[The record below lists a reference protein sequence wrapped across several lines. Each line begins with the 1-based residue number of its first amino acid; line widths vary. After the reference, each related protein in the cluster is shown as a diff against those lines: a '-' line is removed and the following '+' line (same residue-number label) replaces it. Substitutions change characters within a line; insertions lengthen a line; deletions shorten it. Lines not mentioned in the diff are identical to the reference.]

1 MDGEY
6 AEESETLEKYDLS
19 RDVTVLFVF
28 VDLWFSLSFE
38 IEGYK
43 ILGWMMREAESILKK
58 LLDDDG

>member
-6 AEESETLEKYDLS
+6 VEESETLEKYDLS

-43 ILGWMMREAESILKK
+43 ILDWMMREAESILKT

>member
-1 MDGEY
+1 VDGEY
-6 AEESETLEKYDLS
+6 VEESETLEKYDLS
-19 RDVTVLFVF
+19 RDVTVLFAF

-43 ILGWMMREAESILKK
+43 ILDWMMREAESILKT

>member
-6 AEESETLEKYDLS
+6 AEERETLEKYDLC
-19 RDVTVLFVF
+19 RDLNVLFVF
-28 VDLWFSLSFE
+28 VDLWFALSFE

-43 ILGWMMREAESILKK
+43 ILDWMMREAESILKT